1 MMRSSLQAGTSKT
14 YNMVNLQE
22 ILDEERP
29 PSWPFYNNVCDV
41 QSLQAGTE
49 WKYDEKQ
56 PPSWLF

>member
-14 YNMVNLQE
+14 YNMVNLQD

-29 PSWPFYNNVCDV
+29 PSWPFYNNMHDV

-49 WKYDEKQ
+49 WKYDEER
-56 PPSWLF
+56 PPSWPF